1 MMISSKII
9 QYLIII
15 LLFLAINGIV
25 SSAQISYQDKTSNF
39 DIDVVIDGLGIPWGM
54 AFLSADKL
62 IFSQRNGKIGLI
74 NLKQNKLVWL
84 TNPPAVYY
92 NGQAGLLDIAVP
104 DDYEQTGW
112 IYFTYSKSFANKSAT
127 VLARAQL
134 ENNSLQ
140 NWQDILV
147 SLSLENTNY
156 HYGSRIAFD
165 EKGHVYFSIGDRGK
179 RPNAQ
184 NLANHAGSILR
195 LNLDGSIPDDN
206 PFINNKNS
214 LPEIWSYGHRNPQG
228 LFYDKNTGRLWSIEH
243 GPRGGDELNLILAGK
258 NYGWPII
265 SYGKEYW
272 GPVNVGE
279 GTHKKGMEQPV
290 KIYIPSI
297 APGSLLVYSGKA
309 FPNWQGNLFAGA
321 LKLRHLNRIILSSKT
336 HSENKAI
343 AEERLLKDINERIR
357 CVIESPEGWLY
368 LSTDS
373 GKILRLKPAV
383 LSE

>member
-1 MMISSKII
+1 MISSKVI
-9 QYLIII
+9 QYLMII
-15 LLFLAINGIV
+15 LLFFAISNTV
-25 SSAQISYQDKTSNF
+25 SSSNIIYQDKNNNF
-39 DIDVVIDGLGIPWGM
+39 NVEVVIDGLGIPWGM
-54 AFLSADKL
+54 AFLSAEKL
-62 IFSQRNGKIGLI
+62 IFTQRNGKVGII
-74 NLKQNKLVWL
+74 DLKQNKLFWL
-84 TNPPAVYY
+84 NNTPSVYH
-92 NGQAGLLDIAVP
+92 NGQAGLLDVAVP
-104 DDYEQTGW
+104 NDYEHTKW
-112 IYFTYSKSFANKSAT
+112 IYFTYSKTVENKSAT

-140 NWQDILV
+140 SWQDILV
-147 SLSLENTNY
+147 SQSFENTNY
-156 HYGSRIAFD
+156 HYGSRITFD

-184 NLANHAGSILR
+184 NQANHAGSILR
-195 LNLDGSIPDDN
+195 LNLDGSVPADN
-206 PFINNKNS
+206 PFINDKNT

-228 LFYDKNTGRLWSIEH
+228 LFYDKHTRQLWSIEH

-258 NYGWPII
+258 NYGWPVI

-272 GPVNVGE
+272 GPVKVGE

-309 FPNWQGNLFAGA
+309 FPNWRGNLFAGA
-321 LKLRHLNRIILSSKT
+321 LKLRHLNRIVLSSKIN
-336 HSENKAI
+336 SENKAI
-343 AEERLLKDINERIR
+343 GEERLLKDINERIR

-373 GKILRLKPAV
+373 GKILRLKPTV
-383 LSE
+383 LTD